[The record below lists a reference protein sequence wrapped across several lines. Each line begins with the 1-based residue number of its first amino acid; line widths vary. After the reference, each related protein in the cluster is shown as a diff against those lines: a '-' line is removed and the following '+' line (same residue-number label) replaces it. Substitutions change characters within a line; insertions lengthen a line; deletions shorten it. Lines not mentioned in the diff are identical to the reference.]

1 MKDVSFGRLR
11 SKREAIYKYC
21 VVCLV
26 IALFLRGVGAGCRRL
41 PGWFVTS
48 AQNCL
53 YDGGSKGIWAINGQ
67 ITARFYK
74 CASPASLILKDRTHI
89 ESQGGRTVV
98 MERFPLQFTHTG
110 SYQAIL
116 TSYVP
121 TYIDLLKMA
130 NDNIRLLIPLSSPHL
145 ATVLLTPNKA

>member
-1 MKDVSFGRLR
+1 MTGGQKVFGQ
-11 SKREAIYKYC
+11 SMAK
-21 VVCLV
+21 
-26 IALFLRGVGAGCRRL
+26 F
-41 PGWFVTS
+41 
-48 AQNCL
+48 
-53 YDGGSKGIWAINGQ
+53 
-67 ITARFYK
+67 TARFYK
-74 CASPASLILKDRTHI
+74 CTSPASVILKDRTHI
-89 ESQGGRTVV
+89 EGQVGRTVV

-145 ATVLLTPNKA
+145 ATVLLTPNKV